1 MYVKINKQHTK
12 GEWYMELKVLEAWK
26 LTELTNE
33 KKPERE
39 YYISDKGRLLRKDIK
54 KDGTVKRYVQ
64 FDPSKTKPSNNEIG
78 YKTHINGKAIHVKKV
93 VYCTFNNLPLDY
105 KCKIKYKDG
114 NRENINLENLY
125 LQEKDPSKKIIDK
138 DIMKAKPI
146 IYFDNRRWFFMDI
159 NKNETSLLDYYIS
172 EYGDVYNYNRQ
183 THKGKYMKVRLDE
196 DGYFKVGINRKTYNV
211 NRLVYCYFNKVL
223 YTDEREVHHKNNI
236 RHDDR
241 LENLEMLSNKQ
252 HRRIHAK
259 QKSHYSSG
267 KLMRKY
273 KWSEV
278 MDMRKLYEKEGLN
291 VWDIAKIYN
300 EKYGTIHQIIKYKT
314 YKEK

>member
-1 MYVKINKQHTK
+1 
-12 GEWYMELKVLEAWK
+12 MELKVLENWK

-33 KKPERE
+33 KKPDRE

-64 FDPSKTKPSNNEIG
+64 FDPSRTKPSNNKIG
-78 YKTHINGKAIHVKKV
+78 YITQINSKTIHVKKV

-114 NRENINLENLY
+114 NKNNINLENLY
-125 LQEKDPSKKIIDK
+125 LQEKDPSKKIIDE

-172 EYGDVYNYNRQ
+172 EYGDVYNHNRQ
-183 THKGKYMKVRLDE
+183 THKGKYMKVRLNE
-196 DGYFKVGINRKTYNV
+196 NGYFKVGINRKTYNV

-252 HRRIHAK
+252 HKRIHAK
-259 QKSHYSSG
+259 QNSRYSSG
-267 KLMRKY
+267 KLLRKY

-300 EKYGTIHQIIKYKT
+300 EKYGTIHQIVKYRT

>member
-1 MYVKINKQHTK
+1 MD
-12 GEWYMELKVLEAWK
+12 LKVLETWK

-33 KKPERE
+33 KKLNRE

-64 FDPSKTKPSNNEIG
+64 FDPSRTKPSNNKIG
-78 YKTHINGKAIHVKKV
+78 YITQINSKTIHVKKV

-114 NRENINLENLY
+114 NKNNINLENLY
-125 LQEKDPSKKIIDK
+125 LQEKDPSKKIIDE

-172 EYGDVYNYNRQ
+172 EYGDVYNHNRQ
-183 THKGKYMKVRLDE
+183 THKGKYMKVRLNE
-196 DGYFKVGINRKTYNV
+196 NGYFKVGINRKTYNV

-252 HRRIHAK
+252 HKRIHAK
-259 QKSHYSSG
+259 QNSRYSSG
-267 KLMRKY
+267 KLLRKY

-300 EKYGTIHQIIKYKT
+300 EKYGTIHQIVKYRT
-314 YKEK
+314 YREK